1 MRSLIFPAIFALLLA
16 SCTQTDKKLPILGT
30 REPVEKVVD
39 GKTIVDTL
47 YQTIP
52 PFRFLNQDST
62 VITNKDFDGKIYV
75 ADFFFTSCTAICPIM
90 HRNMLNVY
98 EEFKG
103 NNEVKLLSHSI
114 DSKYDLPYRL
124 KKYSNKLGIEGTQWE
139 FVHGTR
145 EQVYGIAQKAYLTS
159 VGEDK
164 DAPGGYIHEG
174 WFVLVDKEK
183 RLRGAYDGTNEKQ
196 VQQLIAD
203 MHTLLKEYEN

>member
-1 MRSLIFPAIFALLLA
+1 MGP
-16 SCTQTDKKLPILGT
+16 

-39 GKTIVDTL
+39 GKTVVDTL

-103 NNEVKLLSHSI
+103 NEEVKLISHSI

-124 KKYSNKLGIEGTQWE
+124 KKYSLKLGIEGTQWE

-145 EQVYGIAQKAYLTS
+145 EEVYGIAQKAYLTS

-164 DAPGGYIHEG
+164 EAPGGYIHEG
-174 WFVLVDKEK
+174 WFVLVDKDK
-183 RLRGAYDGTNEKQ
+183 RLRGAYDGTDEKQ
-196 VQQLIAD
+196 VEQLIAD
-203 MHTLLKEYEN
+203 MHTLLKEYEK

>member
-1 MRSLIFPAIFALLLA
+1 
-16 SCTQTDKKLPILGT
+16 LGP

-39 GKTIVDTL
+39 GKTIIDTL

-62 VITNKDFDGKIYV
+62 VVTNKDFDGKIYV

-103 NNEVKLLSHSI
+103 NSEVKLLSHTI
-114 DSKYDLPYRL
+114 DSKYDLPSRL
-124 KKYSNKLGIEGTQWE
+124 KKYSQKLGIEGTQWE

-145 EQVYGIAQKAYLTS
+145 EEVYGIAQKAYLTS
-159 VGEDK
+159 VGEDSN
-164 DAPGGYIHEG
+164 APGGLIHEG
-174 WFVLVDKEK
+174 WFVLVDKDK

-196 VQQLIAD
+196 VEQLIAD